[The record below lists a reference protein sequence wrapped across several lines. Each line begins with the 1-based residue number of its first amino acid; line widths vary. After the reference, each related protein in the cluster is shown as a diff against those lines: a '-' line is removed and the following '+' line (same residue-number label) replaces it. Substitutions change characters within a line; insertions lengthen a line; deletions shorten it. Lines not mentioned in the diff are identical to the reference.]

1 MTETI
6 KKLKKEIERLRT
18 MIDYDFLTGLYNRQ
32 GFTKEAEKF
41 LEEFK
46 NRDKIKEKRK
56 ISFKNFS
63 LIFIDIDNLKL
74 INDGHGH
81 RAGDRALKN
90 AANVF
95 KNSIRD
101 FDIAARWGGDE
112 FVIGL
117 VGVNSKEA
125 LKIAEKIRR
134 KLKSIKI
141 NSQNLS
147 ASFGIAAVLSEKP
160 KKNIL
165 NLYELIEKA
174 DMTMYDAKK
183 NKGKD
188 FVAVYN

>member
-6 KKLKKEIERLRT
+6 KKLKKEIEQLKT

-74 INDGHGH
+74 INDGYGH
-81 RAGDRALKN
+81 RAGDQALKN

-125 LKIAEKIRR
+125 LKITEKTRK

-141 NSQNLS
+141 NSRNLS
-147 ASFGIAAVLSEKP
+147 ASFGVAAVLSEKP
-160 KKNIL
+160 KKNIF

>member
-6 KKLKKEIERLRT
+6 KKLKREIEKLKALV
-18 MIDYDFLTGLYNRQ
+18 DYDFLTGLYNRQ
-32 GFTKEAEKF
+32 GFTREAEKF

-56 ISFKNFS
+56 VSFKNFS

-74 INDGHGH
+74 INDEYGH

-101 FDIAARWGGDE
+101 LDIVARWGGDE

-117 VGVNSKEA
+117 VGANKNEA

-147 ASFGIAAVLSEKP
+147 ASFGVITALSEKP
-160 KKNIL
+160 KKNIF

-174 DMTMYDAKK
+174 DMAMYDVKK